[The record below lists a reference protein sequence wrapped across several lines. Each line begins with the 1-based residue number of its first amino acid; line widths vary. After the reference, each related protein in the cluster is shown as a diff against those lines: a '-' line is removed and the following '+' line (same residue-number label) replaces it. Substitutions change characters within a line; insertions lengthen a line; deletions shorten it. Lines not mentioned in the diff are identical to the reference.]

1 MERLVSML
9 IGRSLRGLMFA
20 RRFFIAVFALVAVVF
35 VAVDPWSPVTWLML
49 GLAGLMGWMFWHRT
63 NAMRRQGEII
73 MREAGRRPTGRKDR
87 DD

>member
-35 VAVDPWSPVTWLML
+35 VAVDPLSPATWLML
-49 GLAGLMGWMFWHRT
+49 GLTGLMGWLFWRRT
-63 NAMRRQGEII
+63 NEMRRQGEII
-73 MREAGRRPTGRKDR
+73 MREAARRPTVRKDR
-87 DD
+87 